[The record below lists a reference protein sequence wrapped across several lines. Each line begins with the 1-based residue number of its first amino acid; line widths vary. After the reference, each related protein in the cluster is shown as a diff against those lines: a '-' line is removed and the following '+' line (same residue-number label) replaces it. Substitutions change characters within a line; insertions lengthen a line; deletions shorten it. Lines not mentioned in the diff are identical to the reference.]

1 MLLKTKLDH
10 TLSSIFGN
18 CREKQTTTKKK
29 NRKSKSRVFRR
40 LPQPRVKW
48 GNRGDSRG
56 RGRKKS
62 WKRKRAGAD
71 VQQYNVGG
79 VTRAVNVPTVQL

>member
-29 NRKSKSRVFRR
+29 QEIQIQS
-40 LPQPRVKW
+40 
-48 GNRGDSRG
+48 
-56 RGRKKS
+56 
-62 WKRKRAGAD
+62 
-71 VQQYNVGG
+71 VQTSASAKGEMG
-79 VTRAVNVPTVQL
+79 K